1 MPVGLTQFRN
11 DNMLKQVDETIAKE
25 TLKIA
30 SKYKGVCCSD
40 EFFLLAG
47 EEIPPTE
54 YYGNFSQLSD
64 GVGTLRLL
72 LDEFEK
78 LKLPKLIKKETKI
91 TFATSYAAEYA
102 IKKVC
107 EKLNQNVKNLTCECV
122 PVKSTY
128 WGNNIT
134 VAGLITSD
142 DLINS
147 IKDKKADITI
157 IPSIMLKAFSEV
169 FLDGKTLD
177 YVREKTHQNFFIV
190 QNSNSVK
197 EIIDMI
203 KTL

>member
-1 MPVGLTQFRN
+1 M
-11 DNMLKQVDETIAKE
+11 
-25 TLKIA
+25 
-30 SKYKGVCCSD
+30 
-40 EFFLLAG
+40 
-47 EEIPPTE
+47 
-54 YYGNFSQLSD
+54 
-64 GVGTLRLL
+64 
-72 LDEFEK
+72 
-78 LKLPKLIKKETKI
+78 
-91 TFATSYAAEYA
+91 
-102 IKKVC
+102 
-107 EKLNQNVKNLTCECV
+107 KNLTCECV